1 MSPAAT
7 VLSGSS
13 LESEAWA
20 APHVR
25 AAVELPAG
33 RNKSQPM
40 QAALRP
46 PDAATTSP
54 QLRLRARR
62 YPIPTQPCPPSSCR
76 SCCSAPSYPALAV
89 SSHGCPLRLVAPV
102 ISAVC
107 SRFFTSSA
115 SLPAPSQS
123 HKPPNQAARGSIRSQ
138 AHLPSPVARH
148 PTSPEPAFP
157 QGARSG
163 KLRGQ
168 LTDSALLSAFYPTTW
183 IFPRKH
189 FPFSAVKP
197 APAARHKHVA
207 LRRAAYPLA
216 CADVVGHA
224 YVHLVAGE

>member
-46 PDAATTSP
+46 PDAATTSLR
-54 QLRLRARR
+54 LRLRARR

-89 SSHGCPLRLVAPV
+89 RSHWCPLRLSSLRCAPV
-102 ISAVC
+102 S
-107 SRFFTSSA
+107 SRPLRHCPRPPRAATPQIRPPEAQSGPRPIAHRPSPATPRPQNQHFPRVHALASSA
-115 SLPAPSQS
+115 DSLPI
-123 HKPPNQAARGSIRSQ
+123 PPC
-138 AHLPSPVARH
+138 
-148 PTSPEPAFP
+148 
-157 QGARSG
+157 
-163 KLRGQ
+163 
-168 LTDSALLSAFYPTTW
+168 SALFTRPHGSSRESTFLFLPQSPPGTSILPCAG
-183 IFPRKH
+183 
-189 FPFSAVKP
+189 
-197 APAARHKHVA
+197 
-207 LRRAAYPLA
+207 LRILLPVLT
-216 CADVVGHA
+216 
-224 YVHLVAGE
+224 